1 MGSSPT
7 RPTNMNIFSINTIT
21 SLTKHE
27 ESIVIEGEGNAGK
40 VSIELLAD
48 DVKELW
54 FSIQRAQNA
63 ENLRVLRQESV
74 ERIENGFFC

>member
-27 ESIVIEGEGNAGK
+27 ESIVIEGVGNAGK
-40 VSIELLAD
+40 VSLELVAD
-48 DVKELW
+48 DVQELW

-63 ENLRVLRQESV
+63 ENLRVLREESV